1 MRLTPHVW
9 ASSFDGSIREVFLP
23 NANGIATITIQGPR
37 RDAPMVVQ
45 IATHIDAS
53 SSLTAQWVQANIQV
67 YVHDE
72 ISATY
77 DRTGFAEALP
87 TFVGLHIYHRAPPRP
102 VN

>member
-23 NANGIATITIQGPR
+23 NADGLATITIQGPR

-45 IATHIDAS
+45 ITTHVDAS
-53 SSLTAQWVQANIQV
+53 SSMAAQWVQANIQV

-77 DRTGFAEALP
+77 EQAGFAAASGE
-87 TFVGLHIYHRAPPRP
+87 FVGLHIYHRAPPRP